1 MSECVSR
8 RRDPLPIT
16 CIMYRRNENLPQ
28 TINIVRAHTH
38 NLKDVTVQIPLRK
51 QVAIAGVSGSGK
63 SSLAMGVLYAE
74 GSRRYLEGLSAFTRR
89 KLHQMERADAEKI
102 EFLPPALALRQRP
115 PMLGRRST
123 VGTVT
128 EIYNLL
134 RLMFSRLGTHQCPK
148 GHRVNP
154 SLTAIL
160 NEECVCPECGMSFPL
175 PSAETFSF
183 NSALGACPV
192 CGGLG
197 ERAEVD
203 PALVIADPN
212 KTIRQGAVASWRA
225 AGRGY
230 TVRLVAQLGV
240 RIDVPW
246 KELSKKEQEIVLRG
260 KQTKRPLTFHN
271 RETGEEYPITFTY
284 DNAVEAV
291 RQSLAG
297 DRNQTRYA
305 RMKKFLSVR
314 PCEHCHGTRLRP
326 EALLTR
332 LGGLSI
338 AEAAALT
345 INELKHFTD
354 ELPNHLESP
363 LRPVAEKLAEGM
375 RREIDPM
382 LELGIGYLTLDRSG
396 GTLSTGERQRLE
408 LLNMAKSHS
417 TGILYVLDEP
427 SVGLHPANVAGL
439 QRIMRRMVTNGNS
452 LVVVDHNLEII
463 RGADYMIEMGP
474 QAGERGGQVVAE
486 GTPNQ
491 VAHMPNSVTGNY
503 LSRRQMVHGRKQR
516 SIKQNHSF
524 VEISVHDLH
533 NLHDVTACF
542 PLNRMTAVTGVSGAG
557 KTALIQGA
565 LVPAIRTH
573 LNKTSLP
580 TYVDHLTGAAE
591 IRRILVVDA
600 APIGRNARSTPATY
614 TGIFDLIRN
623 LFAQASAEAGRKW
636 DAGYFSFNV
645 KGGRC
650 AVCEGKGEMALDMQY
665 LPEQRVR
672 CPHCG
677 GTRYEPETLTINVR
691 GKSIADVLEMNIDEA
706 AGFFADVPGL
716 VEPLRLLQS
725 VGLGYLRLGEPTPGL
740 SGGEAQRM
748 KLAGELQ
755 KHHQGTLYILD
766 EPSTGLHPQN
776 IEMLLGVLD
785 RLMAED
791 STVILIDHDP
801 DLIANCDYVVDLGP
815 GGGPSG
821 GKVVAEGTPE
831 QVAKISESLTGNY
844 LANRMRMVSK

>member
-1 MSECVSR
+1 MRSR
-8 RRDPLPIT
+8 RDVIRCPLRLL
-16 CIMYRRNENLPQ
+16 MHLRKENLPQ
-28 TINIVRAHTH
+28 TINIDHACTH
-38 NLKDVTVQIPLRK
+38 NLKDVTVQIPLRQ
-51 QVAIAGVSGSGK
+51 QVVIAGVSGSGK

-115 PMLGRRST
+115 PLLGRRST
-123 VGTVT
+123 VGTIT

-134 RLMFSRLGTHQCPK
+134 RLMFSRLGTHQCPN
-148 GHRVNP
+148 GHRVPP

-160 NEECVCPECGMSFPL
+160 NEACVCPECSASFPL
-175 PSAETFSF
+175 PSAEAFSF

-203 PALVIADPN
+203 PALVIADAN

-246 KELSKKEQEIVLRG
+246 RELSDKEREIVLHG

-291 RQSLAG
+291 RQLLAG

-314 PCEHCHGTRLRP
+314 RCDHCHGIRLRP

-332 LGGLSI
+332 LCGLSI

-345 INELKHFTD
+345 IDELKNFTD
-354 ELPNHLESP
+354 DLSNYLEAS
-363 LRPVAEKLAEGM
+363 LQPVAKKLAEEM
-375 RREIDPM
+375 RREIAPI
-382 LELGIGYLTLDRSG
+382 LELEIGYLTLDRSG
-396 GTLSTGERQRLE
+396 ATLSTGERQRLE
-408 LLNMAKSHS
+408 LLNMSKSHS

-439 QRIMRRMVTNGNS
+439 QRVMRRMVTNGNS

-474 QAGERGGQVVAE
+474 QAGEQGGQVVAE

-491 VAHMPNSVTGNY
+491 VAHMPDSLTGNY
-503 LSRRQMVHGRKQR
+503 LSGRRVVHGRKRR
-516 SIKQNHSF
+516 SIKRNQSF

-533 NLHDVTACF
+533 NLHDVTARF

-557 KTALIQGA
+557 KTAMVQGA
-565 LVPAIRTH
+565 LVPAIRAH
-573 LNKTSLP
+573 LNKTDLP
-580 TYVDHLTGAAE
+580 ISVSHLAGATE
-591 IRRILVVDA
+591 IRRILIVDA

-614 TGIFDLIRN
+614 TGIFDLIRA
-623 LFAQASAEAGRKW
+623 LYAKAAAEAGKKW
-636 DAGYFSFNV
+636 AAGYFSFNV

-650 AVCEGKGEMALDMQY
+650 PVCEGRGEMALDMQY
-665 LPEQRVR
+665 LPEQRVC

-677 GTRYEPETLTINVR
+677 GTRYEQETLTVKIH
-691 GKSIADVLEMNIDEA
+691 GKSIADVLAMNIDEA
-706 AGFFADVPGL
+706 AAFFANVPEL
-716 VEPLRLLQS
+716 AEPLRLLQS
-725 VGLGYLRLGEPTPGL
+725 VGLGYLRLGESTPGL

-755 KHHQGTLYILD
+755 KHHPGTLYVLD

-776 IEMLLGVLD
+776 IETLLGVLD

-815 GGGPSG
+815 GGGPFG
-821 GKVVAEGTPE
+821 GKIVAEGTPE
-831 QVAKISESLTGNY
+831 QVAKNSQSLTGRY
-844 LANRMRMVSK
+844 LMNRIRTGSK